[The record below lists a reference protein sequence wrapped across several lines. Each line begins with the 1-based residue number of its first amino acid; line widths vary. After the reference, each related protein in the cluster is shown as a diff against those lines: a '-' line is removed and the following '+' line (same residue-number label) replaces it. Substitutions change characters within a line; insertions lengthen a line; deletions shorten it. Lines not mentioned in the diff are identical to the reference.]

1 MGPQIGKWK
10 TENGKWK
17 NDPPAIPNPPAPRPR
32 GRSEAKTAKC
42 EMQARRGR
50 ESPSKFQKKKGR
62 DDFPNIGDL
71 IFSL

>member
-1 MGPQIGKWK
+1 
-10 TENGKWK
+10 
-17 NDPPAIPNPPAPRPR
+17 
-32 GRSEAKTAKC
+32 
-42 EMQARRGR
+42 MQARRGR